1 MQDTTARV
9 LSCEPLAQE
18 LVRLIL
24 SAPEIAAQAKA
35 GQFIHMLVPDSG
47 HVLRRPISLMAV
59 DAAAGTLTL
68 AIQPKGAGTQMLCA
82 CKPGETIRVLGPLGT
97 GFDGR
102 GAACVYFVGGGV
114 GVGDV
119 AWTATDISNALMALP
134 NILMVLLCAG
144 MVGKETQ
151 HYVYDGNIDEELR
164 ADIHELPEHS
174 VFTRKK
180 A

>member
-59 DAAAGTLTL
+59 DAAAGTATMGGEIVEDGLEGDWPVL
-68 AIQPKGAGTQMLCA
+68 QPGANAVSWSGSVTA
-82 CKPGETIRVLGPLGT
+82 VSITVNP
-97 GFDGR
+97 FDI
-102 GAACVYFVGGGV
+102 GA
-114 GVGDV
+114 
-119 AWTATDISNALMALP
+119 
-134 NILMVLLCAG
+134 
-144 MVGKETQ
+144 
-151 HYVYDGNIDEELR
+151 
-164 ADIHELPEHS
+164 
-174 VFTRKK
+174 
-180 A
+180 